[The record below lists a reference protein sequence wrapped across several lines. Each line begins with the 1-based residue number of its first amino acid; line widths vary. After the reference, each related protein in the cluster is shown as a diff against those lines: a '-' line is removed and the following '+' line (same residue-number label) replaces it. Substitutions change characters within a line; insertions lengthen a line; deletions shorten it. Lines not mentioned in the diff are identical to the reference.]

1 MIHRELEQRFATR
14 IAALTANTALVGTTI
29 RHGVPESDLGFPCLI
44 IAATGSELIEG
55 GVRNCSR
62 VNMDFTVISAASAT
76 AGWQTTHKNRV
87 AALTKI
93 LDDTNTSASISAIN
107 SAQTDFTLYGWAI
120 TDIASEIS
128 ANHQSD
134 LIRISVVAG
143 DRVATAQ
150 TGPTSAT
157 PQDFSLRHEL
167 EEILSSHLAAELPEL
182 VTDDYAVVPYYNE
195 SAADA
200 SRIVSACLS
209 ATKPFPQLD
218 RYQVEATVHVITSGI
233 DSTGHVAATKS
244 VQAALRSLTTQ
255 DFTSA
260 DLTVAGVL
268 EASHSQQKD
277 ANKITDVLGLSIWCQ
292 VN

>member
-1 MIHRELEQRFATR
+1 
-14 IAALTANTALVGTTI
+14 
-29 RHGVPESDLGFPCLI
+29 
-44 IAATGSELIEG
+44 
-55 GVRNCSR
+55 
-62 VNMDFTVISAASAT
+62 
-76 AGWQTTHKNRV
+76 
-87 AALTKI
+87 
-93 LDDTNTSASISAIN
+93 
-107 SAQTDFTLYGWAI
+107 
-120 TDIASEIS
+120 
-128 ANHQSD
+128 
-134 LIRISVVAG
+134 
-143 DRVATAQ
+143 
-150 TGPTSAT
+150 
-157 PQDFSLRHEL
+157 
-167 EEILSSHLAAELPEL
+167 

-244 VQAALRSLTTQ
+244 VQTALRSLTTQ

-277 ANKITDVLGLSIWCQ
+277 SNKITDVLGLSIWCQ

>member
-1 MIHRELEQRFATR
+1 MIHRELEQRFAAR

-62 VNMDFTVISAASAT
+62 VNMDFSVISAASST

-93 LDDTNTSASISAIN
+93 LDDTNTNASIAAIN

-120 TDIASEIS
+120 TDIASETS

-143 DRVATAQ
+143 DRVAAAQ
-150 TGPTSAT
+150 GGPTNAT

-167 EEILSSHLAAELPEL
+167 EEILSSHLAAELPEA

-195 SAADA
+195 GAADA

-209 ATKPFPQLD
+209 ASKPFPQLD
-218 RYQVEATVHVITSGI
+218 RYQVEATVHVITNGLE
-233 DSTGHVAATKS
+233 STGHVGATKA
-244 VQAALRSLTTQ
+244 VQTALRSLTTQ